1 MNNLPG
7 LVVDVEARID
17 KLEKGMARAA
27 KAQARGSNQME
38 RRAQRSAK
46 SLERTY
52 DRAGSN
58 ITAVFKKLGPSLIAG
73 LGIGAL
79 SGLAQEVRGV
89 VRATAEI
96 GDEAKRAG
104 VSIEA
109 FQELKYV
116 SEQNRVGVDAMVDE
130 LKEMSIR
137 ADEFIVT
144 GKGAGAEAFARLNLN
159 AAQLAEGLK
168 KPDQLFLDIVGRL
181 EDLDDAA
188 RIRVADEIFGGTG
201 GEQFVQLIGQGE
213 DALRATI
220 QAGRDAG
227 AVLDAE
233 LIRKAEELDR
243 RFQALQ
249 TRVSNFGKALAV
261 GLADASVKVVTLRTD
276 LDDLFRSYEQAQGL
290 LGEGTTDAL
299 AGDPA
304 ALAQHEA
311 AVAAIRREYEVLND
325 EAAGLAGPL
334 FQTAATLAMY
344 DDSGAAGALNSIAT
358 EMTELAGKMD
368 RGEVAAEEFELR
380 MADLAAQAQTALSE
394 VTSIDSATFGSVT
407 AALNGFIGRLGAAVA
422 RARELRAALPGANEG
437 GVSDT
442 AAANGG
448 VVYDDLPSLPPVP
461 SRLAPGTSKRP
472 ERPGVDSF
480 PDISPKAATG
490 GGGAGVGGAAKQ
502 SDYEREI
509 EAIARETAEL
519 QMQAAELAKLTG
531 ANIAL
536 GDAEEFAKTKAELLS
551 AAQRSGLQITPQLD
565 AKIDELARG
574 YVDAG
579 LAADQASDRI
589 RKIQEASKAGANS
602 IAGVFEQMA
611 TGAITAKQAVGQLIK
626 ELVLM
631 ALKKKLLSVLGAA
644 TGPLGQIV
652 SLVGGGFADGGYT
665 GDGGKNEPAG
675 VVHRGEYVL
684 SKSATNAIGVPNLDA
699 LHSAAR
705 RGYSGGGL
713 VGPAR
718 KAMSA
723 SSGSNSASQ
732 PAINI
737 SAPVTVNGSSG
748 TPDQNADLA
757 RRTAKAME
765 NSMRTVVQSELVR
778 QMRPGNMLNRGAS

>member
-1 MNNLPG
+1 MGTELEDLIGAWRRNKISADEFRDG
-7 LVVDVEARID
+7 LEDI
-17 KLEKGMARAA
+17 
-27 KAQARGSNQME
+27 
-38 RRAQRSAK
+38 
-46 SLERTY
+46 TT
-52 DRAGSN
+52 RAGQAVTALDGMDSLDMSGVIGQIGG
-58 ITAVFKKLGPSLIAG
+58 ITT
-73 LGIGAL
+73 AL
-79 SGLAQEVRGV
+79 SGV
-89 VRATAEI
+89 VERAIQAATAI
-96 GDEAKRAG
+96 AN
-104 VSIEA
+104 IP
-109 FQELKYV
+109 
-116 SEQNRVGVDAMVDE
+116 
-130 LKEMSIR
+130 
-137 ADEFIVT
+137 T
-144 GKGAGAEAFARLNLN
+144 G
-159 AAQLAEGLK
+159 
-168 KPDQLFLDIVGRL
+168 P
-181 EDLDDAA
+181 
-188 RIRVADEIFGGTG
+188 T
-201 GEQFVQLIGQGE
+201 
-213 DALRATI
+213 
-220 QAGRDAG
+220 
-227 AVLDAE
+227 
-233 LIRKAEELDR
+233 
-243 RFQALQ
+243 
-249 TRVSNFGKALAV
+249 
-261 GLADASVKVVTLRTD
+261 
-276 LDDLFRSYEQAQGL
+276 
-290 LGEGTTDAL
+290 
-299 AGDPA
+299 GDP
-304 ALAQHEA
+304 
-311 AVAAIRREYEVLND
+311 VV
-325 EAAGLAGPL
+325 
-334 FQTAATLAMY
+334 
-344 DDSGAAGALNSIAT
+344 
-358 EMTELAGKMD
+358 
-368 RGEVAAEEFELR
+368 
-380 MADLAAQAQTALSE
+380 
-394 VTSIDSATFGSVT
+394 FG
-407 AALNGFIGRLGAAVA
+407 N
-422 RARELRAALPGANEG
+422 LPDPPSPE
-437 GVSDT
+437 SD
-442 AAANGG
+442 
-448 VVYDDLPSLPPVP
+448 
-461 SRLAPGTSKRP
+461 LAPGTSKRP

-490 GGGAGVGGAAKQ
+490 GGGKGGGGAAKQ

-589 RKIQEASKAGANS
+589 REIQEASKAGANS

-665 GDGGKNEPAG
+665 GNGRKLEPAG

-684 SKSATNAIGVPNLDA
+684 SKSATAAIGVPNLDA
-699 LHSAAR
+699 LHSAAK

-778 QMRPGNMLNRGAS
+778 QMRPGNLLGRGASS